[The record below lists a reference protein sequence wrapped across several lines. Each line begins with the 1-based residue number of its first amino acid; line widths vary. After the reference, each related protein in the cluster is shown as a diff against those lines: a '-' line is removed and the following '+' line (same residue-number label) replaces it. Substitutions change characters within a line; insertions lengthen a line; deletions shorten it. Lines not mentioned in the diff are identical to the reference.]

1 VTIRPTGPGR
11 LKLSKR
17 GVRVP
22 ASVKL
27 RLILPVLIAALAALF
42 AVGCG
47 GSDDGEGGGTDPA
60 SVAPAGVPIFIDF
73 TVQPDEETAAN
84 LDALAKKIAGIDN
97 LGELIVT
104 ELENSAS
111 EDGEELD
118 FEKEIQPWLGERGG
132 LFLREYEGDDF
143 EGYGAAV
150 QTEDEDEAR
159 DFIDKQAEAG
169 DEEVSDGSY
178 EGVDFKVQEDETT
191 VGVFD
196 GLLVFAED
204 EATFKSMVDAA
215 DGESLGGEGNYTDA
229 VANVPDESAADVYVD
244 IGGLIEESGDEM
256 DSDTELFLDTL
267 GIEPEEATAV
277 ASLVPGSDQVE
288 IDLSTDLSGDDPPSG
303 DASELLET
311 LPSTSVAAFASADF
325 GKRFEE
331 GIDQIDE
338 EGIPGQVPPNQL
350 KKTLKQAG
358 IDLESITSSIGDV
371 GGYLTGNSERS
382 LGGAVVLETED
393 ADQAKA
399 TVSNIGLFLRST
411 GTPGITKITEGASG
425 FSIRSPELGRQ
436 PVVVA
441 AKGSRIAIGYGLAPT
456 LSSFQEANKTLA
468 DAPAF
473 QDALDALGGTPA
485 AMFVDGPS
493 ALKLAKALVPP
504 GEEEFEAAE
513 EYLRKIDYLAL
524 GSEASGDLATAKLIV
539 GLK

>member
-1 VTIRPTGPGR
+1 
-11 LKLSKR
+11 
-17 GVRVP
+17 
-22 ASVKL
+22 VKL
-27 RLILPVLIAALAALF
+27 RLVLSVLLAALAALF
-42 AVGCG
+42 AAGCG
-47 GSDDGEGGGTDPA
+47 GGGSDGGGGTDPA
-60 SVAPAGVPIFIDF
+60 TVAPPKAPIFIDF
-73 TVQPDEETAAN
+73 TVRPEGETKQN
-84 LDALAKKIAGIDN
+84 LDALAKDLAGIDN
-97 LGELIVT
+97 LGDLIVT

-111 EDGEELD
+111 EDGEEFD
-118 FEKEIQPWLGERGG
+118 FEKEVEPWLGERGG
-132 LFLREYEGDDF
+132 LFLQDYEESDF

-150 QTEDEDEAR
+150 QTTDEDEAR
-159 DFIDKQAEAG
+159 TFVDKQAEAG
-169 DEEVSDGSY
+169 DEEVTDGSY
-178 EGVDFKVQEDETT
+178 QGVDFKVQEDETT
-191 VGVFD
+191 IGVFD

-204 EATFKSMVDAA
+204 EAIFKSMVDASE
-215 DGESLGGEGNYTDA
+215 GESLGGESNYGDA
-229 VANVPDESAADVYVD
+229 VADIPDASAANVFVD
-244 IGGLIEESGDEM
+244 IGALIDEAGGEI

-267 GIEPEEATAV
+267 GIEPDEATAV
-277 ASLVPGSDQVE
+277 ASLVPGSSQVE
-288 IDLSTDLSGDDPPSG
+288 IDLSTNLGGDNPPSG

-311 LPSTSVAAFASADF
+311 LPATSVAAFASADF

-331 GIDQIDE
+331 GIEQIDK

-358 IDLESITSSIGDV
+358 IDLEAITSSIGDI
-371 GGYLTGNSERS
+371 GGYVTGNSESS
-382 LGGAVVLETED
+382 LGGAVVLETDDE
-393 ADQAKA
+393 DQAKA

-436 PVVVA
+436 PVVVV

-468 DAPAF
+468 DSSAY
-473 QDALDALGGTPA
+473 QDAVEALGSTPVT
-485 AMFVDGPS
+485 MFVDGPA

-539 GLK
+539 GVK

>member
-1 VTIRPTGPGR
+1 M
-11 LKLSKR
+11 
-17 GVRVP
+17 P

-27 RLILPVLIAALAALF
+27 RLVLPVLIAALAALF
-42 AVGCG
+42 AAGCG
-47 GSDDGEGGGTDPA
+47 GGGEDGGSGTDPA
-60 SVAPAGVPIFIDF
+60 TVAPAKAPVFIDF
-73 TVQPDEETAAN
+73 TVQPEGETKQN

-97 LGELIVT
+97 LGDLIVT

-111 EDGEELD
+111 EEGEELD
-118 FEKEIQPWLGERGG
+118 FEKEVEPWLGERGG

-191 VGVFD
+191 IGVFD

-204 EATFKSMVDAA
+204 EATFKSMVDAS

-229 VANVPDESAADVYVD
+229 IADVPDESAADVYVD
-244 IGGLIEESGDEM
+244 IGALIEESGDEM

-277 ASLVPGSDQVE
+277 ASVVPGSDQVE

-303 DASELLET
+303 DASELLGT

-331 GIDQIDE
+331 GIDEIDE

-358 IDLESITSSIGDV
+358 INLDSITSSIGDV

-399 TVSNIGLFLRST
+399 TVSNIGLFLRSS

-425 FSIRSPELGRQ
+425 FSIRSPELGPQ
-436 PVVVA
+436 PVVVV

-473 QDALDALGGTPA
+473 QDALGALGGTPV
-485 AMFVDGPS
+485 AMFVDGPG